1 MTTFEFDDN
10 LRFDNNDIMDQ
21 KAIEPFQAGEYS
33 LILTEFEPKA
43 ENSKQDGYNM
53 VVSLEITDDE
63 KFSGLG
69 VRAWFPW
76 PKPGDESKKAGI
88 TTETIK
94 SAKMRR
100 IRNVITALGG
110 TITKR
115 GFEVPDGALC
125 KACLIPD
132 KWERKDMDGNP
143 SGEFSENIKIQG
155 ELMGV

>member
-1 MTTFEFDDN
+1 MTTFQFDDN
-10 LRFDNNDIMDQ
+10 LIFDNDAIMNEE
-21 KAIEPFQAGEYS
+21 AIEPFQAGEYS
-33 LILTEFEPKA
+33 LILTEFDPKA
-43 ENSKQDGYNM
+43 ENNKQDGYNM

-94 SAKMRR
+94 SSKMRR
-100 IRNVITALGG
+100 IRNVIEALGG
-110 TITKR
+110 SITKK
-115 GFEVPDGALC
+115 GFEVPDGGLC
-125 KACLIPD
+125 RAYLIAD

-143 SGEFSENIKIQG
+143 SGEYSKSIKIQG
-155 ELMGV
+155 ELIKI